1 MAMHVDLLFAGAAGG
16 RACGSSYD
24 AALLHQTKHFHVLDS
39 GEGEAGSACQGEYRL
54 LGHFIRRSLEG
65 EAEASAGS
73 ALMQIGGNDHG
84 RSPYC
89 CADRMQKS

>member
-1 MAMHVDLLFAGAAGG
+1 MARHVDLLFAGAAGG
-16 RACGSSYD
+16 RVYGSSD
-24 AALLHQTKHFHVLDS
+24 DALLRQQTKHFHLLDS
-39 GEGEAGSACQGEYRL
+39 GEGDAGSACQGEYHL

-84 RSPYC
+84 RSPDC